1 MGDAE
6 LAKFWAKTWVLS
18 SPSIPDIG
26 VHPRSLSLA
35 MDVSLAQTPG
45 APTHIFAKEGTGM
58 NADVWDEMG
67 LANPFI

>member
-1 MGDAE
+1 
-6 LAKFWAKTWVLS
+6 
-18 SPSIPDIG
+18 
-26 VHPRSLSLA
+26 